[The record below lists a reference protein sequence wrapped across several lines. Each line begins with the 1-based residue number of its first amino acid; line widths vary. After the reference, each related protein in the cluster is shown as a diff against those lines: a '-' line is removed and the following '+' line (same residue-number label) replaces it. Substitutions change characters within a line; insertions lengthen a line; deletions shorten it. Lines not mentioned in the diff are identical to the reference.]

1 MFTKKRDG
9 MFDTASAALC
19 RDYFFS
25 TRKNKQKTV
34 VYFFFKMVTVTKKK
48 IPLKKRNVAGIIF
61 FAQKKITK
69 KNYSQT
75 VSVKQL
81 THLAKAQEVKK
92 VHPRRQYYISGFV
105 HWLIDKLNENIL

>member
-19 RDYFFS
+19 RDYFLAHV
-25 TRKNKQKTV
+25 KINKKPWYT
-34 VYFFFKMVTVTKKK
+34 FFLRWSPSPKKK
-48 IPLKKRNVAGIIF
+48 NTIKKKKRCRDYFLCTEKNN
-61 FAQKKITK
+61 Q

>member
-1 MFTKKRDG
+1 M
-9 MFDTASAALC
+9 
-19 RDYFFS
+19 
-25 TRKNKQKTV
+25 
-34 VYFFFKMVTVTKKK
+34 VYFFFKMVTVTKKNT
-48 IPLKKRNVAGIIF
+48 IKKRNVAGIIF
-61 FAQKKITK
+61 FAQKKITKK

>member
-1 MFTKKRDG
+1 
-9 MFDTASAALC
+9 
-19 RDYFFS
+19 
-25 TRKNKQKTV
+25 
-34 VYFFFKMVTVTKKK
+34 MVTVTKKK

-81 THLAKAQEVKK
+81 THLAKAQEVEK
-92 VHPRRQYYISGFV
+92 VHPRRQY
-105 HWLIDKLNENIL
+105 

>member
-1 MFTKKRDG
+1 

-19 RDYFFS
+19 RDYFLAHV
-25 TRKNKQKTV
+25 KINKKPWYT
-34 VYFFFKMVTVTKKK
+34 FFKMVTVTKKK
-48 IPLKKRNVAGIIF
+48 IPLKKKNVAGIIF

-81 THLAKAQEVKK
+81 THLAKAQEDKK
-92 VHPRRQYYISGFV
+92 AHPRRQYYISGFV

>member
-1 MFTKKRDG
+1 
-9 MFDTASAALC
+9 
-19 RDYFFS
+19 
-25 TRKNKQKTV
+25 
-34 VYFFFKMVTVTKKK
+34 MVTVTKKK
-48 IPLKKRNVAGIIF
+48 NTIKKKKRCRDYF
-61 FAQKKITK
+61 LCREKITK

-92 VHPRRQYYISGFV
+92 AHPRRQYCVSGFV

>member
-19 RDYFFS
+19 RDYFLAHV
-25 TRKNKQKTV
+25 KINKKPWYT
-34 VYFFFKMVTVTKKK
+34 FFLRWSPSPKKK

>member
-1 MFTKKRDG
+1 
-9 MFDTASAALC
+9 
-19 RDYFFS
+19 
-25 TRKNKQKTV
+25 
-34 VYFFFKMVTVTKKK
+34 MVTVTKKKK